1 LATLDKSRSRFF
13 LIALLVTALI
23 IVTLDLRGS
32 VPGQTFRE
40 VTHSVLSPIQSFFR
54 FFYEPVSKFISE
66 ASNIGRSTGKIS
78 ELEEK
83 NAKLEEELSRF
94 SVIEREVA
102 ELKDVLDLAGAG
114 RYKSVPARV
123 IAAGSAA
130 GFSRTV
136 ELDVGVQDGIKS
148 DMTVIAGAGLVGRV
162 ISVASNTCIVLLLDD
177 ETFRAGIRME
187 GSGIL
192 GVVSGTG
199 NDELSLTLFD
209 SASTLRVGDR
219 LVARGSSNSRPFV
232 PGVPVGTVLSVDQN
246 SGTLTKS
253 ALVKPFV
260 RLNSL
265 EVVAVVT
272 GKVRVDPR
280 DALLPPAPRPTPT
293 PTVTVYIL
301 PTPQPSPSV
310 SKKSS

>member
-162 ISVASNTCIVLLLDD
+162 ISVASDTCVALLLDD

-192 GVVSGTG
+192 GVVTGTG

-301 PTPQPSPSV
+301 PTPQPSPSA

>member
-1 LATLDKSRSRFF
+1 
-13 LIALLVTALI
+13 
-23 IVTLDLRGS
+23 
-32 VPGQTFRE
+32 
-40 VTHSVLSPIQSFFR
+40 VLSPIQSLFR
-54 FFYEPVSKFISE
+54 FFFDPVSNFISE
-66 ASNIGRSTGKIS
+66 ASNLGRTSEKIS
-78 ELEEK
+78 ELEKK
-83 NAKLEEELSRF
+83 NAELEERLSRF
-94 SVIEREVA
+94 SVVEREVKQ
-102 ELKDVLDLAGAG
+102 LKEVLDLAGAG

-123 IAAGSAA
+123 ISAGSAA

-136 ELDVGVQDGIKS
+136 ELDVGVRDGIKT

-162 ISVASNTCIVLLLDD
+162 ISVASDTCIVLLLDD

-192 GVVSGTG
+192 GVVTGTG

-209 SASTLRVGDR
+209 SASTLKVGDR
-219 LVARGSSNSRPFV
+219 LVARGSSSSRPFV
-232 PGVPVGTVLSVDQN
+232 PGVPIGTVVSVDQN

-260 RLNSL
+260 RLNAL

-272 GKVRVDPR
+272 GKVRVNPR

-293 PTVTVYIL
+293 PTVTVYV
-301 PTPQPSPSV
+301 TPSPEPSASA

>member
-1 LATLDKSRSRFF
+1 
-13 LIALLVTALI
+13 
-23 IVTLDLRGS
+23 
-32 VPGQTFRE
+32 
-40 VTHSVLSPIQSFFR
+40 
-54 FFYEPVSKFISE
+54 
-66 ASNIGRSTGKIS
+66 
-78 ELEEK
+78 
-83 NAKLEEELSRF
+83 
-94 SVIEREVA
+94 
-102 ELKDVLDLAGAG
+102 
-114 RYKSVPARV
+114 
-123 IAAGSAA
+123 
-130 GFSRTV
+130 V